1 MTVIIH
7 SRAGDIVKIRPDRL
21 YDMPRSCYWCDYSP
35 LHDLRSH
42 ATIVTCPSHTLFSTF
57 RFRRIPGSHYLFTQN
72 PKVMAAF
79 SEMMSGGAPDMAKMQ
94 ELMSDPEVGPVLQ
107 KLVTKLGGGAMGGGG
122 MPGGGF
128 GGAGGGMDDIPDMGG
143 DDDDDEDFDD
153 LPDLE

>member
-1 MTVIIH
+1 
-7 SRAGDIVKIRPDRL
+7 
-21 YDMPRSCYWCDYSP
+21 
-35 LHDLRSH
+35 
-42 ATIVTCPSHTLFSTF
+42 
-57 RFRRIPGSHYLFTQN
+57 
-72 PKVMAAF
+72 MAAF

-122 MPGGGF
+122 GMPGGGF